1 MIVQS
6 RGVGAQKWVKC
17 GPRSSWMTPG
27 LGFTTQIDHSSSR
40 QARGAH
46 YESAVHIHLTSLFTK
61 NSETYTLMTI
71 LMIHTAL
78 YRAGGGEGA
87 MYFPSRPP
95 YILAPIE
102 AKRSF
107 FNDLLELPTPPNF
120 LFDLTLCLA
129 LLAEEGIERIR
140 GHHKMKWRFLKGARR
155 WMLESKFSYDLQ
167 HTYFK

>member
-1 MIVQS
+1 
-6 RGVGAQKWVKC
+6 
-17 GPRSSWMTPG
+17 MTPG

-78 YRAGGGEGA
+78 YRAGGGKGA
-87 MYFPSRPP
+87 MYFPPP
-95 YILAPIE
+95 TPLRFGPH
-102 AKRSF
+102 RSKTF
-107 FNDLLELPTPPNF
+107 FLQWPSIITGPPNF
-120 LFDLTLCLA
+120 IFDLTLCLA

-140 GHHKMKWRFLKGARR
+140 GHPKMKWRFFRR
-155 WMLESKFSYDLQ
+155 GEAADAWSIESKFSYDLL

>member
-61 NSETYTLMTI
+61 NSEIYTLMTI

-78 YRAGGGEGA
+78 HWAGGGKGA

-107 FNDLLELPTPPNF
+107 FNDLYNYRPPPPQIF
-120 LFDLTLCLA
+120 YLTLRFAWHCLPKRA
-129 LLAEEGIERIR
+129 SKELGVIT
-140 GHHKMKWRFLKGARR
+140 KWSEDF
-155 WMLESKFSYDLQ
+155 
-167 HTYFK
+167 